1 MSLFRIHTCIF
12 SQDRYKVL
20 LHVIHSTGSI
30 FIDNPKRLLIFLEGT
45 LWFSFERELEWK
57 RNPRNSLLIS
67 SILEVLLT
75 LSLSHS
81 HSHHLNLGHNSMPTL
96 QNPEWVVVLAGANAY
111 KLCDTDCSYC
121 DTYWSFSVTLYI
133 YFFYQLCYY
142 EKKKRSRICVIQYY
156 CCFNNM

>member
-1 MSLFRIHTCIF
+1 MEVFIPLNLYVSLQNSHVF
-12 SQDRYKVL
+12 SAR
-20 LHVIHSTGSI
+20 TGTRFCCTS
-30 FIDNPKRLLIFLEGT
+30 FILQVQYLLIIQKDFLFFLEGT

-142 EKKKRSRICVIQYY
+142 EKKKK
-156 CCFNNM
+156 